1 MIKHI
6 ITPSRNIFFERDE
19 SELVLYHHILELEA
33 IELYKLS
40 KIIESKNNIIVE
52 LNTDAISFIS
62 KKDKFEFESK
72 DGLNIDGYYFD
83 NNNKIPKYKKEEKQG
98 KLCIAKMQFY
108 KSIEKYDMQH
118 RVWNITEDVKDNNFT
133 PLVNKIIDPET
144 HKIISSLI
152 TARAGCGKSH
162 LIKTNSE
169 KIRWIKN

>member
-1 MIKHI
+1 MNRKIDDKIYYHAFKKYF
-6 ITPSRNIFFERDE
+6 SEKDE
-19 SELVLYHHILELEA
+19 SELVLYHHVLELEE

-83 NNNKIPKYKKEEKQG
+83 NNNKIPKYKKEEKHG

-118 RVWNITEDVKDNNFT
+118 RVWNIIEDVEDNN
-133 PLVNKIIDPET
+133 
-144 HKIISSLI
+144 
-152 TARAGCGKSH
+152 SH
-162 LIKTNSE
+162 H
-169 KIRWIKN
+169 